1 MIIDFFDDSKISY
14 KENVS
19 LRPYNTY
26 RVDTI
31 CDFLVFPKDI
41 EELILIL
48 KKLRKENI
56 KFLVLGKGSNV
67 IFSMKRYEGV
77 IIKLDNLDSI
87 VYNGN
92 IVKVEA
98 GCLLIKLAM
107 DTIEKGFTGFEFA
120 TGIPGCVG
128 ASVAMNA
135 GAYNC
140 EISDNLKEVEVLTP
154 NYEIKS
160 FDKSELNFEYRDSFL
175 KQNKDYIVLSA
186 TFELE
191 KGDIDEMKELVDDRR
206 IRRIQAQPLDM
217 PTGGSVFRN
226 PDVTPAWKLI
236 EDANLKGYSIN
247 DAQVSNKHANFI
259 VNNGNASGEDIIK
272 LIDKIKN
279 VVKEKDNIDL
289 KLEQIIIE

>member
-1 MIIDFFDDSKISY
+1 MIKDFFDNSKISY

-26 RVDTI
+26 RIDTI

-48 KKLRKENI
+48 KKLRKDNI

-154 NYEIKS
+154 DYEIKS

-175 KQNKDYIVLSA
+175 KKNKDYIVLSA

-206 IRRIQAQPLDM
+206 IRRIEAQPLDM

-226 PDVTPAWKLI
+226 PENVAAWKLI

-272 LIDKIKN
+272 LINKVKN
-279 VVKEKDNIDL
+279 AVKEKSNIDL

>member
-1 MIIDFFDDSKISY
+1 MIKDFFDNSKISY

-26 RVDTI
+26 RIDTI

-48 KKLRKENI
+48 KKLRKDNI

-154 NYEIKS
+154 DYEIKS

-175 KQNKDYIVLSA
+175 KKNKDYIVLSA

-206 IRRIQAQPLDM
+206 IRRIEAQPLDM

-226 PDVTPAWKLI
+226 PENVAAWKLI

-272 LIDKIKN
+272 LINKVKN
-279 VVKEKDNIDL
+279 VVKEKSNIDL